1 MKYTGWAVLIV
12 GVLIGVY
19 GLFASIPPDPNL
31 ASPAQAPSA
40 AQAFPISFGT
50 VVLGFSA
57 LAIAGGVGILLLG
70 GRGVIKTK
78 NLAVRN

>member
-12 GVLIGVY
+12 GVLIGIY
-19 GLFASIPPDPNL
+19 GLFVSMPFGSPESPVQDPN
-31 ASPAQAPSA
+31 A
-40 AQAFPISFGT
+40 AQSLPISFGT
-50 VVLGFSA
+50 VLLGFSA
-57 LAIAGGVGILLLG
+57 IAIAAGLGILVLG